1 MAINASGL
9 IFAVLPLWWVFE
21 DLLGDEF
28 VVGNEL
34 GDDDTMVG
42 LVFGINGDAMAP
54 SDPGLVGLLTM
65 SLQVCIGDPQRAVFG
80 AKADNG

>member
-21 DLLGDEF
+21 DLFGDDF
-28 VVGNEL
+28 VDGNEL
-34 GDDDTMVG
+34 GDDDTIVG

-54 SDPGLVGLLTM
+54 SDPGLVGSLTI
-65 SLQVCIGDPQRAVFG
+65 SLQGCIGAPHRAAFC